1 MKDSYVY
8 HYWLS
13 RLFFYINSSFIDR
26 AGIHNDRFLKLVREW
41 EGILEGI
48 GIDDSFFEKEDKVRE
63 MRIKENR

>member
-1 MKDSYVY
+1 M
-8 HYWLS
+8 
-13 RLFFYINSSFIDR
+13 DR